1 MKSDT
6 EEGEKGDD
14 QVTCHVLPTCP
25 PVGKRWPRLPSRALH
40 ETSPSEP
47 ISAVALPDP
56 VVGPAY
62 LQLIWAV
69 HFVNKPTGPGGDLI
83 MGPTPPAHRDR
94 QLGRGSEWTPPDSS
108 YIPISLSRSDWVRR
122 SSGMCFGI
130 DSCLICCYLIRWFD
144 RLRCDRFGVSGYAGC
159 GLWVLGFRS
168 IWRRSWR
175 EFECPWVSV
184 CLLFE
189 SFPVVLFWRGLIS
202 TFSVIFVLCIFIFSS
217 LLLFF
222 SCGGIVQVPNPAVE
236 ERWGIWGLVEEIGEI
251 FSSVDFVW
259 VM

>member
-1 MKSDT
+1 MWT
-6 EEGEKGDD
+6 WHVQIGERLVIWCRNREPLRWLQFPSLLLVRLPWNLTPRK
-14 QVTCHVLPTCP
+14 VKRETTRSPATCCP
-25 PVGKRWPRLPSRALH
+25 PVHQLGKDDHAFLPAPSTRPAH
-40 ETSPSEP
+40 PSPSQP

-69 HFVNKPTGPGGDLI
+69 HFVNKPTGPGGDLT
-83 MGPTPPAHRDR
+83 MGPTQPAHRDR

-108 YIPISLSRSDWVRR
+108 YIPISLCRSDWVRR

-130 DSCLICCYLIRWFD
+130 DSCLICCNLIRWFD

-175 EFECPWVSV
+175 EIECPWVSV

-189 SFPVVLFWRGLIS
+189 SFPVVLFWRALIS
-202 TFSVIFVLCIFIFSS
+202 IFSVIFVRCIFIFS
-217 LLLFF
+217 LF
-222 SCGGIVQVPNPAVE
+222 
-236 ERWGIWGLVEEIGEI
+236 LI
-251 FSSVDFVW
+251 F
-259 VM
+259 